1 MACDHARLGDAHDMR
16 VLAQSDVE
24 LKRAYRDVLRQWNPQ
39 ARIAMT
45 YRVGNHQSGRMS
57 RGCGFWYGMSAESAT
72 VCGRGLFKILI
83 SRNCMMGLMSSV
95 PERWIGDRVPNTL
108 YLSPSLLQGIQ
119 SNMDIPIRGSGR
131 NVTVQTFP
139 GAVVTGVHRISS

>member
-1 MACDHARLGDAHDMR
+1 
-16 VLAQSDVE
+16 
-24 LKRAYRDVLRQWNPQ
+24 
-39 ARIAMT
+39 
-45 YRVGNHQSGRMS
+45 
-57 RGCGFWYGMSAESAT
+57 MSAESAT

-83 SRNCMMGLMSSV
+83 SRNYMMGWMFSV

-131 NVTVQTFP
+131 NVTVQTESSSEARRTVMEMFP